1 MVVVNAVL
9 RYASLD
15 VWRRVRSHLLMLV
28 GGRTCLGGGGTP
40 HPHAWEL
47 LCRGDLEV
55 SSRQTVSEEDMTYSE
70 DEDIPQIH
78 DAPHEE
84 HPSWNQRV
92 RIRPR
97 ALAEDRTC
105 WVA

>member
-1 MVVVNAVL
+1 MIVDAVL
-9 RYASLD
+9 RYAPWDAL
-15 VWRRVRSHLLMLV
+15 RRARSHLLMLV
-28 GGRTCLGGGGTP
+28 GGKTCLGGGGTP
-40 HPHAWEL
+40 HPHAWDL
-47 LCRGDLEV
+47 FCRGDLEV

-84 HPSWNQRV
+84 HPSWNQRAS
-92 RIRPR
+92 IRLR

>member
-40 HPHAWEL
+40 HPHAWDL
-47 LCRGDLEV
+47 LCRDVEV
-55 SSRQTVSEEDMTYSE
+55 SSRQTISEEDMTYSE

-78 DAPHEE
+78 DALYEE
-84 HPSWNQRV
+84 HPSWNQRAC
-92 RIRPR
+92 IRLR

-105 WVA
+105 

>member
-1 MVVVNAVL
+1 MVVVDAVL
-9 RYASLD
+9 RYAPWDAL
-15 VWRRVRSHLLMLV
+15 RRARSHLLMLV

-40 HPHAWEL
+40 HPHAWDL
-47 LCRGDLEV
+47 LCPGDLEV
-55 SSRQTVSEEDMTYSE
+55 SSRQTISAEDMTYWE

-84 HPSWNQRV
+84 HPSWNQRAS
-92 RIRPR
+92 IRPR

>member
-1 MVVVNAVL
+1 MVVVNAV
-9 RYASLD
+9 RPYASLD
-15 VWRRVRSHLLMLV
+15 AWRRAHSHLLMLV
-28 GGRTCLGGGGTP
+28 GGTTCLGVGGTP
-40 HPHAWEL
+40 HPHACDL
-47 LCRGDLEV
+47 LCHGDLEV

-78 DAPHEE
+78 DALYEE
-84 HPSWNQRV
+84 RPSWNQRAS
-92 RIRPR
+92 IRLR

>member
-1 MVVVNAVL
+1 MVVDAVL
-9 RYASLD
+9 RYAPWDAL
-15 VWRRVRSHLLMLV
+15 RRARSHLLMLV
-28 GGRTCLGGGGTP
+28 GGRTCLAGGGTP
-40 HPHAWEL
+40 HLHAWDL

-84 HPSWNQRV
+84 HPSWNQRAS
-92 RIRPR
+92 IRLK
-97 ALAEDRTC
+97 ALVEDRTC

>member
-1 MVVVNAVL
+1 MVVNAVL
-9 RYASLD
+9 RYVPWDA
-15 VWRRVRSHLLMLV
+15 WRRVRSHLLMLV

-40 HPHAWEL
+40 HPHAWDL
-47 LCRGDLEV
+47 LSCGDLEV
-55 SSRQTVSEEDMTYSE
+55 SSRQTISEEDMTYSE
-70 DEDIPQIH
+70 GEGIPQIH

-84 HPSWNQRV
+84 HPSWNQRAS
-92 RIRPR
+92 IRLR